1 MAAVSTSRRAIA
13 GIVLAIAGAL
23 LLIQAILGFANVTAL
38 GPWLGVLAN
47 LAIGVAFLILAIASF
62 RGTLSR
68 IALIVAAVGFLLL
81 ALGAVV
87 TLPSPIGTI
96 ALVAAALGMLV
107 ASIALYV
114 GKEITNLTAIVF
126 IVTAVVFA
134 ILVLAPLA
142 NLALGTFGAVLGL
155 LFAIGVLV
163 TGILLARV
171 QGSRGR

>member
-23 LLIQAILGFANVTAL
+23 LLLQAILGFANVTAL

-47 LAIGVAFLILAIASF
+47 LAIGVAFLILAISSF

-96 ALVAAALGMLV
+96 ALIAAALGTLV
-107 ASIALYV
+107 ASVALYV

-126 IVTAVVFA
+126 IVTAVVYA
-134 ILVLAPLA
+134 LLVLAPFA
-142 NLALGTFGAVLGL
+142 NLTLGTFGAVLAL

-163 TGILLARV
+163 TGIMLARV

>member
-23 LLIQAILGFANVTAL
+23 LLLQAILGFANVTAL

-47 LAIGVAFLILAIASF
+47 LAIGVAFIILAIASF

-68 IALIVAAVGFLLL
+68 IALVVSAVGFLLL

-96 ALVAAALGMLV
+96 AAIAAALGMLV
-107 ASIALYV
+107 AAIALYI

-126 IVTAVVFA
+126 IVTAIVYA
-134 ILVLAPLA
+134 LIVLLPLA
-142 NLALGTFGAVLGL
+142 NVAVGTFGTVLAL
-155 LFAIGVLV
+155 LFALGVLV
-163 TGILLARV
+163 TGIMLARV

>member
-1 MAAVSTSRRAIA
+1 MAAVSTSRRSTA
-13 GIVLAIAGAL
+13 GIVLVIAGAL
-23 LLIQAILGFANVTAL
+23 LLLHAILGFAGVTAL

-68 IALIVAAVGFLLL
+68 IALVVSAVGFLLL

-87 TLPSPIGTI
+87 TLPAPIGTI
-96 ALVAAALGMLV
+96 AAVAAAVGMLV
-107 ASIALYV
+107 AAIALYV
-114 GKEITNLTAIVF
+114 GKEITNQTAIAF
-126 IVTAVVFA
+126 IVTAVLYA
-134 ILVLAPLA
+134 ILVLGPLVG
-142 NLALGTFGAVLGL
+142 LALGTFGAVLAL

-163 TGILLARV
+163 TGLLLARV